1 MAIEAFFTLLFLL
14 FALLFSGLWIGIT
27 LLVVGYVGL
36 ISFTSIS
43 AGSVLSNVLWNQ
55 AANSTMLALPL
66 FIFMGEV
73 LVKSKIADSLF
84 LGLAPWV
91 NRLPGG
97 LLHVNTAACAFFA
110 AVSGSVAATTATV
123 GGITIPEFRKRGYSD
138 SLSIGTLACAGTL
151 GILIPPS
158 MPMLVYGFISSVS
171 IGKLF
176 IAGIM
181 PGLALAVLFSGYVI
195 VRCLINP
202 SLAPSQGD
210 NFTWSDRMAGLPQL
224 LPVILLILTVL
235 GSIYA
240 GFATPTEAA
249 AVGSFGAIVFAFW
262 NKTLSAKV
270 FTDALMGT
278 VLTSCMIMLIVVGAS
293 FFSVAIGYIGI
304 PRALARFM
312 VESEMS
318 PYTLMVIVT
327 LFYIVLGCLVDGFSI
342 IVMSVPLVLPLIRAA
357 GFDPL
362 WFGIYLVLMVQV
374 AQITPPVGFNLFVIN
389 GLDQRYSLGFI
400 ARASCPMFLI
410 MLLFTL
416 LITVFPEL
424 ILWLPGKIM

>member
-1 MAIEAFFTLLFLL
+1 MGKYLLFIL
-14 FALLFSGLWIGIT
+14 FALLFSGLWIGIA
-27 LLVVGYVGL
+27 LFVVGYIGL
-36 ISFTSIS
+36 VCYTSIS
-43 AGSVLSNVLWNQ
+43 AGSVLSTVLWNQ
-55 AANSTMLALPL
+55 ASSPTMLALPL
-66 FIFMGEV
+66 FIFMGEI

-158 MPMLVYGFISSVS
+158 MPMLVYGFISTVS

-176 IAGIM
+176 IAGVL
-181 PGLALAVLFSGYVI
+181 PGLALALLFSGYVV

-202 SLAPSQGD
+202 SLAPSQGES
-210 NFTWSDRMAGLPQL
+210 FTWHDRMAGLPQL
-224 LPVILLILTVL
+224 LPVVLLILTVL

-240 GFATPTEAA
+240 GWATPTEAA
-249 AVGSFGAIVFAFW
+249 GVGCFGAIVFAVW
-262 NKTLSAKV
+262 NKTMSGKV
-270 FTDALMGT
+270 FKEALLGT
-278 VLTSCMIMLIVVGAS
+278 VTTSCMIMLIVIGAS
-293 FFSVAIGYIGI
+293 FFSVSVGYIGI
-304 PRALARFM
+304 PRSLARFI
-312 VESEMS
+312 VEAEMS
-318 PYTLMVIVT
+318 PYVLMILVT
-327 LFYIVLGCLVDGFSI
+327 VFYLILGCLVDGFSI
-342 IVMSVPLVLPLIRAA
+342 IVMTVPLVLPLIKTA

-389 GLDQRYSLGFI
+389 GLDQRVSLGFI
-400 ARASCPMFLI
+400 AKASMPMFFI
-410 MLLFTL
+410 MLAFTL
-416 LITVFPEL
+416 IITVFPNL
-424 ILWLPGKIM
+424 ILWLPETLMKGV